1 MGGTVSGTDKPV
13 VKTQTALEVTGASND
28 SGVNGAVPAPC
39 TAGYNSDPAVR
50 WRMTDASLRAPAK
63 TAVEQCLNLGSS
75 ESCAIITDDRRQAI
89 GEALYAVASEITDDA
104 VIARYP
110 PGDQHGEEPPDPV
123 AAAMAGA
130 DVVLAPTTKS
140 LSHTEAR
147 TAANEAGARVATLP
161 GITDGVFLMGLD
173 TDYESIER
181 ECERV
186 LDQVAGA
193 EEVRVT
199 TDLGTDITFEPG
211 SREWQLDTGI
221 VHEPGEM
228 SNLPA
233 GEVFVSPEDANGRYV
248 VDGTMMPHGKLEG
261 ETLEFEVEDG
271 HVTHISDDAVRE
283 EVEAAAGEVGEAAYN
298 LAELGIGT
306 NLAVEEL
313 VGSVLLD
320 EKAAGTVHI
329 AIGDD
334 HGIGGDTH
342 APLHLDG
349 IVTGPTVYAD
359 GEEIELPSA
368 N

>member
-1 MGGTVSGTDKPV
+1 MR
-13 VKTQTALEVTGASND
+13 
-28 SGVNGAVPAPC
+28 
-39 TAGYNSDPAVR
+39 NS
-50 WRMTDASLRAPAK
+50 SLRAPAE
-63 TAVEQCLNLGSS
+63 TAVEQCMGLRSS
-75 ESCAIITDDRRQAI
+75 ESCAVVTDDERQAI
-89 GEALYAVASEITDDA
+89 GEALYGVASEITDDA
-104 VIARYP
+104 VIVRYP
-110 PGDQHGEEPPDPV
+110 PGEQHGAEPPEPV

-173 TDYESIER
+173 ADYESIR
-181 ECERV
+181 AECERV
-186 LDQVAGA
+186 LDQVADA
-193 EEVRVT
+193 DEIRVT

-211 SREWQLDTGI
+211 GRDWWMDTGI
-221 VHEPGEM
+221 VHQPGEM

-271 HVTHISDDAVRE
+271 YVTHISDDDVRA
-283 EVEAAAGEVGEAAYN
+283 EVEDAADEVGEAAYN

-306 NLAVEEL
+306 NLAVADL

-342 APLHLDG
+342 APIHLDG

-359 GEEIELPSA
+359 GDEVELPSA
-368 N
+368 E